1 MKAPLSRCFAVLVTV
16 MCPLAI
22 AQIAVAEPPSAD
34 FNISDLV
41 PEVGQ
46 SVTFTSA
53 IDPALADGLTF
64 SWTFGDGATG
74 SGPSP
79 SHAYTSPG
87 RKIVTLTVMNSLGES
102 ASSSNPLRVNAPPT
116 ARFTWT
122 PGTPLIGQTVVFDAS
137 RSRDNR
143 RILRYEWDLDGN
155 ARSGPQGFEVDRG
168 ANTTATASYP
178 TSGARRIR
186 LRVTDDDGVRD
197 VRVSN
202 ILANAAPTASF
213 IVSPARPLAGEPITL
228 SSTSGDPDGPLASQR
243 WDLDG
248 DGQYDDG
255 QGPVVTKRLSVGS
268 HVVRLRVTDTPGA
281 TASAERRI
289 TVLRRP
295 PRMLEGVKVTLFGD
309 LTMTGARLRRLLVR
323 TPAHATVKIHCK
335 GRSCPK
341 GARAASRRTSKTQRL
356 RFKKFER
363 SFRGGTL
370 ITVTVTRS
378 GYIGQ
383 HTTIKIRSGQRRYI
397 RRDRCVMPA
406 ASKPVACPDS

>member
-1 MKAPLSRCFAVLVTV
+1 MKAPLSRSFAVLVAV
-16 MCPLAI
+16 LCPLSV
-22 AQIAVAEPPSAD
+22 AQTAVAAPPSAD

-46 SVTFTSA
+46 SVTFTSVV
-53 IDPALADGLTF
+53 DPALAAGHAF
-64 SWTFGDGATG
+64 SWTFGDGTTG
-74 SGPSP
+74 SGLSA

-87 RKIVTLTVMNSLGES
+87 IKTITLTVTNSLNETSVVGRK
-102 ASSSNPLRVNAPPT
+102 LRVNAPPT
-116 ARFTWT
+116 ARFSWT
-122 PGTPLIGQTVVFDAS
+122 PGAPLIGQTVVFDAS

-143 RILRYEWDLDGN
+143 RIVRYEWDLDGN

-168 ANTTATASYP
+168 ENRTATASYP

-197 VRVSN
+197 VRIWN
-202 ILANAAPTASF
+202 IVANAAPRASF
-213 IVSPARPLAGEPITL
+213 IVSPARPLAGDAITL
-228 SSTSGDPDGPLASQR
+228 SSTSGDPDGPLESQR

-255 QGPVVTKRLSVGS
+255 VGPVVTKKLSTGS
-268 HVVRLRVTDTPGA
+268 HVVRLRVTDTLGA
-281 TASAERRI
+281 TATAERRI

-295 PRMLEGVKVTLFGD
+295 LRLLEGIKVTLFGD
-309 LTMTGARLRRLLVR
+309 LTMTGARLRRVIVR
-323 TPAHATVKIHCK
+323 TPAHATVKIRCK

-341 GARAASRRTSKTQRL
+341 GATKKQPAKTKRL

-363 SFRGGTL
+363 SFRAGTV
-370 ITVTVTRS
+370 ITVTVTRA

-383 HTTIKIRSGQRRYI
+383 HTTIKIRSGLRRYT
-397 RRDRCVMPA
+397 RRDRCVKPA
-406 ASKPVACPDS
+406 TSKPVACPDS